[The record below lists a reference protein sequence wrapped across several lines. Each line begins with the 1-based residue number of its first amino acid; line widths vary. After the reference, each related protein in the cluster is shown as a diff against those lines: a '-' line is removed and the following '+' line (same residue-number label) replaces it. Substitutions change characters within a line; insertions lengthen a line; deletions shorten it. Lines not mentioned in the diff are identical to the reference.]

1 MFKGS
6 DYTQEAILDELRYYA
21 KIYGAFVYGNKD
33 YSVRINQLLQRI
45 RILKQTTCYPFLFHV
60 FDDFHREVINVET
73 TERILQFILAYL
85 LRRLVCG
92 VPSNTLRGLF
102 IYLYN
107 RIFKV
112 TANTRKYYESLNKFL
127 CTVSSKDA
135 VPSENEF
142 ERALLTANIY
152 GNNAL
157 CRFLLLD
164 IENGDNKETLQ
175 VENLTIEHIMPQT
188 LSADWSYI
196 DPEKHEEYLHT
207 LGNLSVTGYNSE
219 LSNKSFKEK
228 QEIIRENSKAVV
240 LNRDVLEADIWDI
253 PQIQARAK
261 RLANIVANRYAIDR
275 ITDDSIE
282 FEYVETITLD
292 HYDEVT
298 GKKLVS
304 FKLFGETYRQN
315 KYALML
321 LDVIKLL
328 DKKKPGK
335 LQELANRHYSFN
347 STKRKHVHLNTDGV
361 GMRWPWKLSDT
372 IYLEANL
379 SAWSCIRF
387 IDNLISEFGFDRSQ
401 FSFNIVSEESDESIE
416 NEE

>member
-1 MFKGS
+1 MRKQRSAFFS
-6 DYTQEAILDELRYYA
+6 LSSPICFADWFAVFHPIRYADCSYTFITA
-21 KIYGAFVYGNKD
+21 
-33 YSVRINQLLQRI
+33 S
-45 RILKQTTCYPFLFHV
+45 LK
-60 FDDFHREVINVET
+60 
-73 TERILQFILAYL
+73 L
-85 LRRLVCG
+85 LR
-92 VPSNTLRGLF
+92 T
-102 IYLYN
+102 
-107 RIFKV
+107 K
-112 TANTRKYYESLNKFL
+112 RKYYESLNKFL

-275 ITDDSIE
+275 ITDDS
-282 FEYVETITLD
+282 D
-292 HYDEVT
+292 
-298 GKKLVS
+298 
-304 FKLFGETYRQN
+304 
-315 KYALML
+315 
-321 LDVIKLL
+321 
-328 DKKKPGK
+328 
-335 LQELANRHYSFN
+335 
-347 STKRKHVHLNTDGV
+347 
-361 GMRWPWKLSDT
+361 
-372 IYLEANL
+372 
-379 SAWSCIRF
+379 
-387 IDNLISEFGFDRSQ
+387 
-401 FSFNIVSEESDESIE
+401 
-416 NEE
+416 